1 MKLKL
6 AATFARSLNG
16 VFTRSIR
23 TQIDADCFFL
33 LCQESETESGSE
45 LDSRKE
51 KRRKKERVREQLHR
65 CRHSMTVLCH
75 ETTQLSFD
83 DPPSQTAGSFARG
96 KCLPEGTFELRDV
109 IKV

>member
-6 AATFARSLNG
+6 AATFARSLNV
-16 VFTRSIR
+16 VFARSIR

-33 LCQESETESGSE
+33 LCQESETE
-45 LDSRKE
+45 RK
-51 KRRKKERVREQLHR
+51 RDRKDTEKERENCWRPMAL
-65 CRHSMTVLCH
+65 LCH

-83 DPPSQTAGSFARG
+83 DPSSQTAGSFARG
-96 KCLPEGTFELRDV
+96 KCLPEGTFELCDV